1 MLARVRG
8 GRRAAGRVWAG
19 AEGGRGPRPGQDRA
33 SPGRAGTAGFGR
45 VGTAA
50 SGARARPALAA
61 RARLPRTEEKDW
73 SPAEPP
79 ARGTRSLEQDKR
91 GSEPVRCLATCEAR
105 LAVISAWLLNDAC
118 LEAHPGGRGL

>member
-1 MLARVRG
+1 MVRGRARTVLLQGGRGLPASG
-8 GRRAAGRVWAG
+8 GRR
-19 AEGGRGPRPGQDRA
+19 
-33 SPGRAGTAGFGR
+33 GR